1 MQLFAIGWQVSH
13 DFDDDVILWRHQ
25 CMCNGRL
32 KLTIRNR
39 SNKGKIGMVK
49 LNTEKTVPAYQRIK
63 NAILDNIHSGKW
75 QAGNAISTEM
85 ALAEEFGVSRM
96 TVNRALKELSEE
108 RVLERRQ
115 GSGTFVAQQQFNHT
129 FVEVRN
135 IAEDLKS
142 ANRDYR
148 AQVVSKRTITAA
160 MLDDWMRKKF
170 DIDDT
175 ASSAKEQ
182 MDNNNTNGVVND
194 DDQPVL
200 YEVKIIHFADDQPIQ
215 FEERWVDA
223 RKVPHF
229 IEQDFSLVNTSDYL
243 IAKSPLERGS
253 YTIRALAAPT
263 EVAEALKI
271 ALQSPTLVLRRQT
284 YSFGRVLTFVK
295 MWHAGDRYQF
305 SGEL

>member
-1 MQLFAIGWQVSH
+1 M
-13 DFDDDVILWRHQ
+13 DTT
-25 CMCNGRL
+25 
-32 KLTIRNR
+32 KTI
-39 SNKGKIGMVK
+39 
-49 LNTEKTVPAYQRIK
+49 PAYQRIK

-135 IAEDLKS
+135 IAQDLKS
-142 ANRDYR
+142 ANRDYQ
-148 AQVVSKRTITAA
+148 AKVVSKRGITAA
-160 MLDDWMRKKF
+160 MLNDELRRKFGLEKVVETSESKEGKS
-170 DIDDT
+170 IDSEV
-175 ASSAKEQ
+175 A
-182 MDNNNTNGVVND
+182 
-194 DDQPVL
+194 VL
-200 YEVKIIHFADDQPIQ
+200 YEVKIIHFADSQPIQ

-223 RKVPHF
+223 LKVPEF
-229 IEQDFSLVNTSDYL
+229 IEQDFSMVNTSDYL

-253 YTIRALAAPT
+253 YTIRALAAPD
-263 EVAEALKI
+263 EIAALLQI
-271 ALQSPTLVLRRQT
+271 TAQSPTLVLCRQT
-284 YSFGRVLTFVK
+284 YSAGQVLTFVK
-295 MWHAGDRYQF
+295 MWHAGERYQF

>member
-1 MQLFAIGWQVSH
+1 M
-13 DFDDDVILWRHQ
+13 DTT
-25 CMCNGRL
+25 
-32 KLTIRNR
+32 KTI
-39 SNKGKIGMVK
+39 
-49 LNTEKTVPAYQRIK
+49 PAYQRIK

-135 IAEDLKS
+135 IAQDLKS
-142 ANRDYR
+142 ANRDYQ
-148 AQVVSKRTITAA
+148 AKVVSKRGITAA
-160 MLDDWMRKKF
+160 MLNDELRRKFGLKKVVETSESKEGKS
-170 DIDDT
+170 IDSE
-175 ASSAKEQ
+175 AA
-182 MDNNNTNGVVND
+182 
-194 DDQPVL
+194 VL
-200 YEVKIIHFADDQPIQ
+200 YEVKIIHFADGQPIQ

-223 RKVPHF
+223 LKVPEF
-229 IEQDFSLVNTSDYL
+229 IEQDFSVVNTSDYL

-253 YTIRALAAPT
+253 YTIRALAAPD
-263 EVAEALKI
+263 EIAALLQI
-271 ALQSPTLVLRRQT
+271 TAQSPTLVLCRQT
-284 YSFGRVLTFVK
+284 YSAGQVLTFVK
-295 MWHAGDRYQF
+295 MWHAGERYQF

>member
-1 MQLFAIGWQVSH
+1 MT
-13 DFDDDVILWRHQ
+13 
-25 CMCNGRL
+25 
-32 KLTIRNR
+32 KTI
-39 SNKGKIGMVK
+39 
-49 LNTEKTVPAYQRIK
+49 PAYQRIK

-142 ANRDYR
+142 ANRDYE
-148 AQVVSKRTITAA
+148 AKVVSKRTITAD
-160 MLDDWMRKKF
+160 MLDDELRRKF
-170 DIDDT
+170 GINEGAVTDEGSVTVIAYANDSDT
-175 ASSAKEQ
+175 A
-182 MDNNNTNGVVND
+182 
-194 DDQPVL
+194 VL
-200 YEVKIIHFADDQPIQ
+200 YEVKIIHFADGQPIQ

-223 RKVPHF
+223 KKVPKF
-229 IEQDFSLVNTSDYL
+229 IDQDFSVVNTSDYL
-243 IAKSPLERGS
+243 IAKSPLESGS
-253 YTIRALAAPT
+253 YTIRALAAPD
-263 EVAEALKI
+263 EI
-271 ALQSPTLVLRRQT
+271 ARFLQIAPQSPTLVLRRQT
-284 YSFGRVLTFVK
+284 YSAGQVVTFVK

>member
-1 MQLFAIGWQVSH
+1 MDTIKAI
-13 DFDDDVILWRHQ
+13 
-25 CMCNGRL
+25 
-32 KLTIRNR
+32 
-39 SNKGKIGMVK
+39 
-49 LNTEKTVPAYQRIK
+49 PAYQRIK

-135 IAEDLKS
+135 IAQDLKS
-142 ANRDYR
+142 ANRDYQ
-148 AQVVSKRTITAA
+148 AKVVSKRGITAS
-160 MLDDWMRKKF
+160 MLNDELRRKFGLEKVVETSESKKGKS
-170 DIDDT
+170 IDSE
-175 ASSAKEQ
+175 AA
-182 MDNNNTNGVVND
+182 
-194 DDQPVL
+194 VL
-200 YEVKIIHFADDQPIQ
+200 YEVKIIHFADGQPIQ

-223 RKVPHF
+223 LKVPEF
-229 IEQDFSLVNTSDYL
+229 IEQDFSVVNTSDYL

-253 YTIRALAAPT
+253 YTIRALAAPD
-263 EVAEALKI
+263 EIAALLQI
-271 ALQSPTLVLRRQT
+271 TAQSPTLVLCRQT
-284 YSFGRVLTFVK
+284 YSAGQVLTFVK
-295 MWHAGDRYQF
+295 MWHAGERYQF

>member
-1 MQLFAIGWQVSH
+1 MAKAI
-13 DFDDDVILWRHQ
+13 
-25 CMCNGRL
+25 
-32 KLTIRNR
+32 
-39 SNKGKIGMVK
+39 
-49 LNTEKTVPAYQRIK
+49 PAYQLIK

-135 IAEDLKS
+135 IAQDLKS
-142 ANRDYR
+142 ANRDYQ
-148 AQVVSKRTITAA
+148 AHVVSKRAITAS
-160 MLDDWMRKKF
+160 MLDDEMRGKF
-170 DIDDT
+170 DLDT
-175 ASSAKEQ
+175 AVVSSDSEDTRISEIA
-182 MDNNNTNGVVND
+182 
-194 DDQPVL
+194 VL
-200 YEVKIIHFADDQPIQ
+200 YEVKIVHFADGQPIQ

-223 RKVPHF
+223 KKVPQF
-229 IEQDFSLVNTSDYL
+229 LEQDFSVVNTSDYL

-253 YTIRALAAPT
+253 YTIRAVAAPD
-263 EVAEALKI
+263 EIANALQVAP
-271 ALQSPTLVLRRQT
+271 QSPTLVLRRQT
-284 YSFGRVLTFVK
+284 YSAGRVLTFVK

-305 SGEL
+305 TGEL

>member
-1 MQLFAIGWQVSH
+1 MTKAI
-13 DFDDDVILWRHQ
+13 
-25 CMCNGRL
+25 
-32 KLTIRNR
+32 
-39 SNKGKIGMVK
+39 
-49 LNTEKTVPAYQRIK
+49 PAYQRIK

-135 IAEDLKS
+135 IAQDLKS
-142 ANRDYR
+142 ANRDYQ
-148 AQVVSKRTITAA
+148 AHVVSKRAITAS
-160 MLDDWMRKKF
+160 MLDDEMRGKF
-170 DIDDT
+170 DLDT
-175 ASSAKEQ
+175 AVVSSDSEDTCISEIA
-182 MDNNNTNGVVND
+182 
-194 DDQPVL
+194 VL
-200 YEVKIIHFADDQPIQ
+200 YEVKIVHFADGQPIQ

-223 RKVPHF
+223 KKVPQF
-229 IEQDFSLVNTSDYL
+229 LEQDFSVVNTSDYL

-253 YTIRALAAPT
+253 YTIRAVAAPD
-263 EVAEALKI
+263 EIANALQVAP
-271 ALQSPTLVLRRQT
+271 QSPTLVLRRQT
-284 YSFGRVLTFVK
+284 YSAGRVLTFVK

-305 SGEL
+305 TGEL

>member
-1 MQLFAIGWQVSH
+1 MT
-13 DFDDDVILWRHQ
+13 
-25 CMCNGRL
+25 
-32 KLTIRNR
+32 KTI
-39 SNKGKIGMVK
+39 
-49 LNTEKTVPAYQRIK
+49 PAYQRIK

-142 ANRDYR
+142 ANRDYE
-148 AQVVSKRTITAA
+148 AKVVSKRAVTAS
-160 MLDDWMRKKF
+160 MLDDELRRKF
-170 DIDDT
+170 GIDEMATVTHTD
-175 ASSAKEQ
+175 ASDA
-182 MDNNNTNGVVND
+182 
-194 DDQPVL
+194 PVL
-200 YEVKIIHFADDQPIQ
+200 YEVKIIHVADDQPIQ

-223 RKVPHF
+223 KKVPEF
-229 IEQDFSLVNTSDYL
+229 IEQDFTVVNTSDYL
-243 IAKSPLERGS
+243 VAKIPLESGS
-253 YTIRALAAPT
+253 YTIRALAAPN
-263 EVAEALKI
+263 EVADALQI
-271 ALQSPTLVLRRQT
+271 AAQSPTLVLRRQT
-284 YSFGRVLTFVK
+284 YSAGQVVTFVK

>member
-1 MQLFAIGWQVSH
+1 M
-13 DFDDDVILWRHQ
+13 DTT
-25 CMCNGRL
+25 
-32 KLTIRNR
+32 KTI
-39 SNKGKIGMVK
+39 
-49 LNTEKTVPAYQRIK
+49 PAYQRIK

-135 IAEDLKS
+135 IAQDLKS
-142 ANRDYR
+142 ANRDYQ
-148 AQVVSKRTITAA
+148 AKVVSKRGITAA
-160 MLDDWMRKKF
+160 MLNDELRRKFGLEKMVETF
-170 DIDDT
+170 ESKKGKSIDSET
-175 ASSAKEQ
+175 A
-182 MDNNNTNGVVND
+182 
-194 DDQPVL
+194 VL
-200 YEVKIIHFADDQPIQ
+200 YEVKIIHFADGQPIQ

-223 RKVPHF
+223 LKVPEF
-229 IEQDFSLVNTSDYL
+229 IEQDFSVVNTSDYL

-253 YTIRALAAPT
+253 YTIRALAAPD
-263 EVAEALKI
+263 EIAALLQI
-271 ALQSPTLVLRRQT
+271 TAQSPTLVLCRQT
-284 YSFGRVLTFVK
+284 YSAGQVLTFVK
-295 MWHAGDRYQF
+295 MWHAGERYQF

>member
-1 MQLFAIGWQVSH
+1 MTKAI
-13 DFDDDVILWRHQ
+13 
-25 CMCNGRL
+25 
-32 KLTIRNR
+32 
-39 SNKGKIGMVK
+39 
-49 LNTEKTVPAYQRIK
+49 PAYQRIK

-135 IAEDLKS
+135 IAQDLKS
-142 ANRDYR
+142 ANRDYQ
-148 AQVVSKRTITAA
+148 AHVVSKRAITAS
-160 MLDDWMRKKF
+160 MLDDEMRGKF
-170 DIDDT
+170 DLDT
-175 ASSAKEQ
+175 AVVSSDSEDTRSSEIA
-182 MDNNNTNGVVND
+182 
-194 DDQPVL
+194 VL
-200 YEVKIIHFADDQPIQ
+200 YEVKNVHFADGQPIQ

-223 RKVPHF
+223 KKVPQF
-229 IEQDFSLVNTSDYL
+229 LEQDFSVVNTSDYL

-253 YTIRALAAPT
+253 YTIRAVAAPD
-263 EVAEALKI
+263 EIANALQVAP
-271 ALQSPTLVLRRQT
+271 QSPTLVLRRQT
-284 YSFGRVLTFVK
+284 YSAGRVLTFVK

-305 SGEL
+305 TGEL

>member
-1 MQLFAIGWQVSH
+1 MTKAI
-13 DFDDDVILWRHQ
+13 
-25 CMCNGRL
+25 
-32 KLTIRNR
+32 
-39 SNKGKIGMVK
+39 
-49 LNTEKTVPAYQRIK
+49 PAYQRIK

-135 IAEDLKS
+135 IAQDLKS
-142 ANRDYR
+142 ANRDYQ
-148 AQVVSKRTITAA
+148 AQVVSKRAITAS
-160 MLDDWMRKKF
+160 MLDDEMRGKF
-170 DIDDT
+170 DLDT
-175 ASSAKEQ
+175 AVVSSDSEDTCISEIA
-182 MDNNNTNGVVND
+182 
-194 DDQPVL
+194 VL
-200 YEVKIIHFADDQPIQ
+200 YEVKIVHFADGQPIQ

-223 RKVPHF
+223 KKVPQF
-229 IEQDFSLVNTSDYL
+229 LEQDFSVVNTSDYL

-253 YTIRALAAPT
+253 YTIRAVAAPD
-263 EVAEALKI
+263 EIANALQVAP
-271 ALQSPTLVLRRQT
+271 QSPTLVLRRQT
-284 YSFGRVLTFVK
+284 YSAGRVLTFVK

-305 SGEL
+305 AGEL

>member
-1 MQLFAIGWQVSH
+1 MDTIKAI
-13 DFDDDVILWRHQ
+13 
-25 CMCNGRL
+25 
-32 KLTIRNR
+32 
-39 SNKGKIGMVK
+39 
-49 LNTEKTVPAYQRIK
+49 PAYQRIK

-135 IAEDLKS
+135 IAQDLKS
-142 ANRDYR
+142 ANRDYQ
-148 AQVVSKRTITAA
+148 AHVVSKRAITAS
-160 MLDDWMRKKF
+160 MLDDEMRGKF
-170 DIDDT
+170 DLDT
-175 ASSAKEQ
+175 AVVSSDSEDTRISEIA
-182 MDNNNTNGVVND
+182 
-194 DDQPVL
+194 VL
-200 YEVKIIHFADDQPIQ
+200 YEVKIVHFADGQPIQ

-223 RKVPHF
+223 TKVPDF
-229 IEQDFSLVNTSDYL
+229 IEQDFNVVNTSDYL

-253 YTIRALAAPT
+253 YIIQALAAP
-263 EVAEALKI
+263 EEIAK
-271 ALQSPTLVLRRQT
+271 ALQIPVNSPTLVLRRRT
-284 YSFGRVLTFVK
+284 YSAGQVLTFVK

-305 SGEL
+305 AGEL

>member
-1 MQLFAIGWQVSH
+1 MT
-13 DFDDDVILWRHQ
+13 
-25 CMCNGRL
+25 
-32 KLTIRNR
+32 KTI
-39 SNKGKIGMVK
+39 
-49 LNTEKTVPAYQRIK
+49 PAYQRIK

-135 IAEDLKS
+135 IAQDLKS
-142 ANRDYR
+142 ANRDYE
-148 AQVVSKRTITAA
+148 AQVASKRAITAD
-160 MLDDWMRKKF
+160 MLDNELRRKF
-170 DIDDT
+170 GINEG
-175 ASSAKEQ
+175 SVPV
-182 MDNNNTNGVVND
+182 NTNAQTD
-194 DDQPVL
+194 ASDEAVL
-200 YEVKIIHFADDQPIQ
+200 YEVKIIHFADGQPIQ

-223 RKVPHF
+223 KKVPKF
-229 IEQDFSLVNTSDYL
+229 IDQDFSVVNTSDYL
-243 IAKSPLERGS
+243 IAKSPLESGR
-253 YTIRALAAPT
+253 YTIRALAAPD
-263 EVAEALKI
+263 EI
-271 ALQSPTLVLRRQT
+271 AKFLQIAPQSPTLVLRRQT
-284 YSFGRVLTFVK
+284 YSAGQVVTFVK

>member
-1 MQLFAIGWQVSH
+1 MDTIKAI
-13 DFDDDVILWRHQ
+13 
-25 CMCNGRL
+25 
-32 KLTIRNR
+32 
-39 SNKGKIGMVK
+39 
-49 LNTEKTVPAYQRIK
+49 PAYQRIK

-135 IAEDLKS
+135 IAQDLKS
-142 ANRDYR
+142 ANRDYQAR
-148 AQVVSKRTITAA
+148 VVSKRCITAA
-160 MLDDWMRKKF
+160 MLNDELRRKFGLEKVVETSELKEGKS
-170 DIDDT
+170 IDSE
-175 ASSAKEQ
+175 AA
-182 MDNNNTNGVVND
+182 
-194 DDQPVL
+194 VL
-200 YEVKIIHFADDQPIQ
+200 YEVKIIHFADGLPIQ

-223 RKVPHF
+223 LKVPKF
-229 IEQDFSLVNTSDYL
+229 IEQDFSMVNTSDYL

-253 YTIRALAAPT
+253 YTIRALAAPD
-263 EVAEALKI
+263 EIAALLQI
-271 ALQSPTLVLRRQT
+271 APQSPTLVLRRQT
-284 YSFGRVLTFVK
+284 YSAGQVLTLVK
-295 MWHAGDRYQF
+295 MWHAGERYQF

>member
-1 MQLFAIGWQVSH
+1 MT
-13 DFDDDVILWRHQ
+13 
-25 CMCNGRL
+25 
-32 KLTIRNR
+32 KTI
-39 SNKGKIGMVK
+39 
-49 LNTEKTVPAYQRIK
+49 PAYQRIK

-142 ANRDYR
+142 ANRDYE
-148 AQVVSKRTITAA
+148 AKVVSKRAVTAS
-160 MLDDWMRKKF
+160 MLDDELRRKF
-170 DIDDT
+170 GIDEMATVSHTD
-175 ASSAKEQ
+175 ASDA
-182 MDNNNTNGVVND
+182 
-194 DDQPVL
+194 PVL
-200 YEVKIIHFADDQPIQ
+200 YEVKIIHVADGQPIQ

-223 RKVPHF
+223 KKVPEF
-229 IEQDFSLVNTSDYL
+229 IEQDFTVVNTSDYL
-243 IAKSPLERGS
+243 VAKIPLESGS
-253 YTIRALAAPT
+253 YTIRALAAPN
-263 EVAEALKI
+263 EVADALQI
-271 ALQSPTLVLRRQT
+271 AAQSPTLVLRRQT
-284 YSFGRVLTFVK
+284 YSAGQVVTFVK

>member
-1 MQLFAIGWQVSH
+1 MT
-13 DFDDDVILWRHQ
+13 
-25 CMCNGRL
+25 
-32 KLTIRNR
+32 KTI
-39 SNKGKIGMVK
+39 
-49 LNTEKTVPAYQRIK
+49 PAYQRIK

-142 ANRDYR
+142 ANRDYE
-148 AQVVSKRTITAA
+148 AKVVSKRAITAD
-160 MLDDWMRKKF
+160 MLDDTLRRKF
-170 DIDDT
+170 GIDEATVSASTDVHANSMGKNKTSET
-175 ASSAKEQ
+175 A
-182 MDNNNTNGVVND
+182 
-194 DDQPVL
+194 VL
-200 YEVKIIHFADDQPIQ
+200 YEVKIIHFADGQPIQ

-223 RKVPHF
+223 AKVPAF
-229 IEQDFSLVNTSDYL
+229 IEQDFSVVNTSDYL
-243 IAKSPLERGS
+243 IAKSPLESGS
-253 YTIRALAAPT
+253 YTIRALAAPD
-263 EVAEALKI
+263 EVAEFLQI
-271 ALQSPTLVLRRQT
+271 APQSPTLVLRRQT
-284 YSFGRVLTFVK
+284 YSAGQVVTFVK

>member
-1 MQLFAIGWQVSH
+1 MI
-13 DFDDDVILWRHQ
+13 
-25 CMCNGRL
+25 
-32 KLTIRNR
+32 KTI
-39 SNKGKIGMVK
+39 
-49 LNTEKTVPAYQRIK
+49 PAYQRIK

-75 QAGNAISTEM
+75 QAGNVISTEM

-135 IAEDLKS
+135 IAQDLKS
-142 ANRDYR
+142 ANRDYQ
-148 AQVVSKRTITAA
+148 AQVVSKRAITAS
-160 MLDDWMRKKF
+160 MLDDEMRRKF
-170 DIDDT
+170 GIDDAVLST
-175 ASSAKEQ
+175 EANEADSTT
-182 MDNNNTNGVVND
+182 DGTTNSTEAVF
-194 DDQPVL
+194 L
-200 YEVKIIHFADDQPIQ
+200 YEVKIIHFADGQPIQ

-223 RKVPHF
+223 TKVPAF
-229 IEQDFSLVNTSDYL
+229 IEQDFSVVNTSDYL

-253 YTIRALAAPT
+253 YTIRALAAPD
-263 EVAEALKI
+263 EVADALKI
-271 ALQSPTLVLRRQT
+271 APQSPTLVLRRQT
-284 YSFGRVLTFVK
+284 YSAGRVLTFVK